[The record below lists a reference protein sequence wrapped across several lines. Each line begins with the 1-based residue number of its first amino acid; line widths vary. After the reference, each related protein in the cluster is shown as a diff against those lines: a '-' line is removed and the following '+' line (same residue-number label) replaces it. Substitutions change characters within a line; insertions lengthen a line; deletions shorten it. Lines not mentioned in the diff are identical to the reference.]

1 MKQGSRRVKISVRR
15 EKTSPYCENE
25 PTIDDSVVGG
35 MEVDE
40 DLDDFDL
47 YNTQVAEP
55 EGKRWKM
62 DNVAKEMRTHC
73 AEDMKDMMSRMIQT
87 GISVW
92 LKDLIEQLSGMVKG
106 ISASLEG
113 RMSELEAK
121 MQNQLTV
128 FEKMWMQQIVKLDD
142 VEVTVTQAEH
152 RSRMKV
158 QKEVEEMFLE
168 GPHGKG
174 VQDPHE
180 QCVVCLKSR
189 SHGSAASTVAAST
202 GCGGARATS
211 QLVWR

>member
-1 MKQGSRRVKISVRR
+1 M
-15 EKTSPYCENE
+15 
-25 PTIDDSVVGG
+25 
-35 MEVDE
+35 DE

-55 EGKRWKM
+55 ERKRWKM
-62 DNVAKEMRTHC
+62 DNVAKEMRMHC
-73 AEDMKDMMSRMIQT
+73 AEDMKDMTSRMIQT

-113 RMSELEAK
+113 RISELEAK

-128 FEKMWMQQIVKLDD
+128 FEKMWMEQIVKLDD

-152 RSRMKV
+152 RNRMKV

-174 VQDPHE
+174 GQDPHE
-180 QCVVCLKSR
+180 QC
-189 SHGSAASTVAAST
+189 
-202 GCGGARATS
+202 
-211 QLVWR
+211 